1 MYIDRN
7 TLLSSLTEEDIK
19 NICSELGSP
28 TYKKSGDSLCFN
40 TCICH
45 GGDSPYKLV
54 YYPKPSYEYQARKYG
69 MFKCF
74 TCNDSFD
81 IIELVIRAFKI
92 RGKTMTWYKALRW
105 IAMFVGKMELAS
117 IEQPDAEIVRAH
129 EELAWMQKVVKVQN
143 KKSTAIP
150 KLNEINENILEIFD
164 YTPHQAW
171 LKEKITR
178 EALGRFEIGYW
189 GENDAI
195 TIPHRD
201 INGRLIGLRLRYLDD
216 FDVQNIGKYV
226 PAVIEGKVLSHS
238 LGNNLY
244 GLHIVKDKIRQSKK
258 IMLVEGEKSCLQAYS
273 YFGEDSFCV
282 ATCGSN
288 ITRTQ
293 IKIILQELN
302 VDEVI
307 IGFDKEYRDP
317 QSFEAELYYQKLL
330 KKVEP
335 LVPFVNVSLVMDTE
349 NKLDYKD
356 SPTDKGRE
364 VLMELMDKKIRITMK
379 DILEMKEGKNE

>member
-7 TLLSSLTEEDIK
+7 ALLSSLTDEDIK
-19 NICSELGSP
+19 KICIELGSP
-28 TYKKSGDSLCFN
+28 TFKKSGETLCFN

-45 GGDSPYKLV
+45 GGDSPYKLI

-81 IIELVIRAFKI
+81 IIELVIRAFKLK
-92 RGKTMTWYKALRW
+92 GKTMTWYKALNWVAR
-105 IAMFVGKMELAS
+105 FVGKLEMVS
-117 IEQPDAEIVRAH
+117 IEQPDLESIRSH
-129 EELAWMQKVVKVQN
+129 DQLAWMQKVLQVQN
-143 KKSTAIP
+143 KKSVAIP
-150 KLNEINENILEIFD
+150 RLNEINENILEIFD
-164 YTPHQAW
+164 YTPHEIW
-171 LKEKITR
+171 LKEHITR
-178 EALGRFEIGYW
+178 ESLGRFEIGYW
-189 GENDAI
+189 GENNAI

-201 INGRLIGLRLRYLDD
+201 MTGRLIGLRLRYLDAED
-216 FDVQNIGKYV
+216 IQNIGKYV
-226 PAVIEGKVLSHS
+226 PAIIEGEVLSHS
-238 LGNNLY
+238 LGSNLY
-244 GLHIVKDKIRQSKK
+244 GLHVVKDKIIQSKK

-293 IKIILQELN
+293 IKIMLQELK
-302 VDEVI
+302 VSEVI
-307 IGFDKEYRDP
+307 VGFDKEYRDP
-317 QSFEAELYYQKLL
+317 NSFEAELYYQKLL

-335 LVPFVNVSLVMDTE
+335 LVPFVNVSLVLDTE

-356 SPTDKGRE
+356 SPTDKGRD
-364 VLMELMDKKIRITMK
+364 VLMELMDNKIRVTID
-379 DILEMKEGKNE
+379 DIAKMKEGIHE